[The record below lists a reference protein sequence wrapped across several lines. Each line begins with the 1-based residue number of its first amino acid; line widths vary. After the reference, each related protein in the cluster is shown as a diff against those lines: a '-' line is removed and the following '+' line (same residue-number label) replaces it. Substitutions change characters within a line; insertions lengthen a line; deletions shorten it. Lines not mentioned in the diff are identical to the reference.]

1 MKPKTLDER
10 AVRGAAEEAAKM
22 YRWAMLA
29 LVVMACLKLLTL
41 MQGRIAWYALLQE
54 GVALAAGGLPVLMER
69 LRLGLWGERDEALTE
84 LLHLVRA
91 KAFRRMFRV
100 AVAAM
105 ILFMVFD
112 RDNAPM
118 CSFTGYTLL
127 LMHNHLLTQCR
138 NNGWLHGLY
147 GRPPKGWAAL
157 LQGLVIFAG
166 MTVFVLGAGWLMDRE
181 TPGTGEIVSVMIFSA
196 LVSVGGVCGGRR
208 EYRDSQQ
215 VADEVLR
222 AAQRCSAGEEPD
234 DVEAQ

>member
-1 MKPKTLDER
+1 
-10 AVRGAAEEAAKM
+10 M
-22 YRWAMLA
+22 YRWAALA
-29 LVVMACLKLLTL
+29 LVVLAVLKVLTL
-41 MQGRIAWYALLQE
+41 MQGRIAWHALLQE
-54 GVALAAGGLPVLMER
+54 GLALAGGGLLVLIER
-69 LRLGLWGERDEALTE
+69 IRLGLWGEMDEALTE
-84 LLHLVRA
+84 LLHLARA
-91 KAFRRMFRV
+91 KAFRLMFRV

-105 ILFMVFD
+105 LLFMVFD

-147 GRPPKGWAAL
+147 GRPQQGRAAL

-166 MTVFVLGAGWLMDRE
+166 LTAFVLGASWLMDRE
-181 TPGTGEIVSVMIFSA
+181 APGTGEIVSVMIFSA
-196 LVSVGGVCGGRR
+196 MVSVGGVCGGRR

-222 AAQRCSAGEEPD
+222 AAQCRSEREEPD
-234 DVEAQ
+234 DVEAE